1 MNTSKSF
8 DRYGGKLAEPVY
20 TCMYH
25 FIPSI
30 FSRLTTFPNQY
41 IYYVHIHI
49 YLYIRIIHIVFLF
62 YSRHLMG
69 EKLLQLQ
76 YLDELRLGKKRA
88 YL

>member
-1 MNTSKSF
+1 MNSSNSF
-8 DRYGGKLAEPVY
+8 DRYGGKSAEPVC

-41 IYYVHIHI
+41 MYYVRIHI

-62 YSRHLMG
+62 YSRYLMG

-76 YLDELRLGKKRA
+76 SLDELRLEKKRA
-88 YL
+88 HL

>member
-1 MNTSKSF
+1 MNSSKSF

-41 IYYVHIHI
+41 MYYVHIHI
-49 YLYIRIIHIVFLF
+49 YFYIRIIHIVFLF
-62 YSRHLMG
+62 LFKIFNGRKIIAIAISR
-69 EKLLQLQ
+69 
-76 YLDELRLGKKRA
+76 
-88 YL
+88 